1 MNNKLQSI
9 YLIDWDDTL
18 FPTSWCKRNN
28 IDLYNQYDVE
38 RYKIYFIE
46 LDNTLEKLLYKLN
59 QYGKIYIVTNAS
71 LNWIKQCLNMLPYTF
86 DFIKDKN
93 IKILSARD
101 LYSHKYMNIMEW
113 KKNTFQNV
121 INSIIEYDKCT
132 NIISL
137 GDADYEYYALIDLDN
152 HIRQLDDE
160 HCFLLKNI
168 KFMNE
173 PDFEHII
180 DQIELLHKCIGE
192 ITDNLRF
199 VDIKL
204 IENNMMYR

>member
-1 MNNKLQSI
+1 MSNKLHTI

-18 FPTSWCKRNN
+18 FPTTWCKRNKV
-28 IDLYNQYDVE
+28 DLYNSHDVE

-46 LDNTLEKLLYKLN
+46 LDNTLEKILYKLN
-59 QYGKIYIVTNAS
+59 KNGKIYIVTNAN
-71 LNWIKQCLNMLPYTF
+71 LNWIKECLKILPYTF

-101 LYSHKYMNIMEW
+101 LYSHKYINIMEW
-113 KKNTFQNV
+113 KKNTFKNV
-121 INSIIEYDKCT
+121 INSVIDYDKCT

-137 GDADYEYYALIDLDN
+137 GDAHYEYHGLVELDSHIKQLNNN
-152 HIRQLDDE
+152 H
-160 HCFLLKNI
+160 CYLLKNI
-168 KFMNE
+168 KFMDD

-180 DQIELLHKCIGE
+180 DQLELLYKCIDN
-192 ITDNLRF
+192 ITENLRY

-204 IENNMMYR
+204 IENDNKYH